1 MIEKYAEQVM
11 KFRWLIIVAS
21 LLVILGAAA
30 GAKNLFFNND
40 YRIFFSPEDAH
51 LQAFEK
57 IQDTYTKNDSVL
69 MVMAPD
75 DGVVF
80 KPETLA
86 AIEDITERAWQTP
99 YSTRVDSLSNYQH
112 SQSVDDDM
120 SVANLYEEAIN
131 LSGDETAAL
140 KDIVLSEPQ
149 LVHRL
154 ISEKAHVTAINI
166 TMEYPTQI
174 ANEQGEMVAADA
186 TKQFEETVVYVRE
199 LKDYLLKTYPDHKV
213 YMTGT
218 VMLNNAFGEASIY
231 DMSNLLPLA
240 ILLILATVFLL
251 LRSLSGTFV
260 TFVVVMVSTLTAFGL
275 AGWMGIELSSPVMS
289 APIIILTLAV
299 ADCVHVLSSWI
310 SELRA
315 GKDKIT
321 AMRESL
327 RINFMP
333 VFLTSIT
340 TAIGFLS
347 LNASDA
353 PPFGD
358 LGNVAAMGV
367 MAAFFFSILLLPA
380 LATVLPSRIQPK
392 ETQTSKSMAALA
404 NWVINSR
411 KFLLIGMGSLAI
423 LLIAI
428 VPKNELNDVFVN
440 YFDERIEFRTDTD
453 YIVKNLTGLYFVDY
467 SIETENSGDIANPDS
482 LADIKQFTDWLETQ
496 PEVIH
501 VNTVT
506 DTFTRLN
513 KNMHGD
519 DQSYYKLPES
529 RELAAQYLLL
539 YEMSLP
545 FGLDLNNQIDI
556 DKKSTRVTATL
567 ETLSVKEMLAYEK
580 RVDDWMAA
588 NIPDKQTLGA
598 SPSVMFSYI
607 GMKNIISMLGGTT
620 IALVLIS
627 LILIVALR
635 SLKYGLLSLIP
646 NLVPAGMAFG
656 IWFLISGEI
665 GLGLSVVTAMSL
677 GIVVDDTI
685 HFLSKYLRARREKG
699 LSAEDA
705 VRYAFST
712 VGIALWVTSVALV
725 AGFLVLSTSSFALN
739 ADMGL
744 LTAIVIALAL
754 IVDFLLLP
762 PLLIYLDSWLSG
774 DKKGSGK
781 DSGERKQ
788 VTPATSAVPAGTG

>member
-1 MIEKYAEQVM
+1 MIEKYADQVM
-11 KFRWLIIVAS
+11 KFRWLIIVVS
-21 LLVILGAAA
+21 LLAILGAAA

-40 YRIFFSPEDAH
+40 YRIFFSPEDKH

-57 IQDTYTKNDSVL
+57 IQNTYTKNDSVL
-69 MVMAPD
+69 MVIAPD

-80 KPETLA
+80 KPKTLQ
-86 AIEDITERAWQTP
+86 AIEDVTERAWQTP

-112 SQSVDDDM
+112 TQSVDDDM
-120 SVANLYEEAIN
+120 SVANLYEEATS
-131 LSGDETAAL
+131 LSNDEAAAL
-140 KDIVLSEPQ
+140 KVIVLNEPS

-154 ISEKAHVTAINI
+154 ISEKTHVTAINI
-166 TMEYPTQI
+166 TMQYPIEI
-174 ANEQGEMVAADA
+174 ADDQGNMVAADA
-186 TKQFEETVVYVRE
+186 TKQFNETVVHVRE
-199 LKDYLLKTYPDHKV
+199 LKAYLEKTYPSHKV

-231 DMSNLLPLA
+231 DMSHLLPLA
-240 ILLILATVFLL
+240 LLLILATVYLL
-251 LRSLSGTFV
+251 LRSISGTFV
-260 TFVVVMVSTLTAFGL
+260 TFVIVMVSTVTAFGL

-289 APIIILTLAV
+289 APVIIMTLAV
-299 ADCVHVLSSWI
+299 ADCVHILSSWM
-310 SELRA
+310 SEMRA

-321 AMRESL
+321 AMKESL
-327 RINFMP
+327 RVNFMP
-333 VFLTSIT
+333 VFLTSVT

-347 LNASDA
+347 LNTSDA

-367 MAAFFFSILLLPA
+367 MAAFVFSIFLLPA
-380 LATVLPSRIQPK
+380 LAAVLPSKVEVK
-392 ETQTSKSMAALA
+392 ETKTSELMANLA
-404 NWVINSR
+404 DWVIAKR
-411 KFLLIGMGSLAI
+411 KSLLISMG
-423 LLIAI
+423 LIAVVLI
-428 VPKNELNDVFVN
+428 SLVPRNELNDVFVN

-467 SIETENSGDIANPDS
+467 SIETANSGDIANPDS
-482 LADIKQFTDWLETQ
+482 LADIKKFTDWLDTQ
-496 PEVIH
+496 PEVVH
-501 VNTVT
+501 VSTVT
-506 DTFTRLN
+506 DVFTRLN

-519 DQSYYKLPES
+519 DQSFYKLPES

-545 FGLDLNNQIDI
+545 YGLDLNNQIDI
-556 DKKSTRVTATL
+556 DKKSTRITATL
-567 ETLSVKEMLAYEK
+567 QTLSVKEMLAYEK
-580 RVDDWMAA
+580 RVDDWMVA
-588 NIPDKQTLGA
+588 NIPDKRTLGA

-656 IWFLISGEI
+656 IWFMISGEI

-705 VRYAFST
+705 IRYAFST
-712 VGIALWVTSVALV
+712 VGIALWVTTVALV

-762 PLLIYLDSWLSG
+762 PILIYLDGWLSG
-774 DKKGSGK
+774 EKSDA
-781 DSGERKQ
+781 EP
-788 VTPATSAVPAGTG
+788 VIPAVPVGTS

>member
-1 MIEKYAEQVM
+1 MIEKYAAQVM
-11 KFRWLIIVAS
+11 RFRWIIIVIS
-21 LLVILGAAA
+21 FIGIMAAA
-30 GAKNLFFNND
+30 SGGKNLFFNND
-40 YRIFFSPEDAH
+40 YRVFFSPEDAH

-69 MVMAPD
+69 MVLAPD

-99 YSTRVDSLSNYQH
+99 FSTRVDSLANFQH

-120 SVANLYEEAIN
+120 SVANLYEEATN
-131 LSGDETAAL
+131 LSNEEAAAL
-140 KDIVLSEPQ
+140 QPIVMNEPQ

-166 TMEYPTQI
+166 TMEYPLEV
-174 ANEQGEMVAADA
+174 ANEQGEMVKADA
-186 TKQFEETVVYVRE
+186 TKNFQQTVDSVRE
-199 LKDYLLKTYPDHKV
+199 LKEYLLKTYPNHKV

-231 DMSNLLPLA
+231 DMTHLLPLA
-240 ILLILATVFLL
+240 ILLILITVFLL
-251 LRSLSGTFV
+251 LRSISGTFV
-260 TFVVVMVSTLTAFGL
+260 TFVIVMVSTATAFGL
-275 AGWMGIELSSPVMS
+275 AGWIGIELTSPVMS

-299 ADCVHVLSSWI
+299 ADCVHILSSWI
-310 SELRA
+310 VELRA
-315 GKDKIT
+315 GKDKVT
-321 AMRESL
+321 AMKESL

-333 VFLTSIT
+333 VFLTSVT

-367 MAAFFFSILLLPA
+367 MAAFVFSITLLPA
-380 LATVLPSRIQPK
+380 LVIVLPTNIKPK
-392 ETQTSKSMAALA
+392 ETQTSKAMATLA
-404 NWVINSR
+404 DWVIAKR
-411 KFLLIGMGSLAI
+411 KFLLIGMGSIAI
-423 LLIAI
+423 LLIAL
-428 VPKNELNDVFVN
+428 VPRNELNDVFVD
-440 YFDERIEFRTDTD
+440 YFDERIEFRTETD
-453 YIVKNLTGLYFVDY
+453 FIVKNLTGLYFVDY
-467 SIETENSGDIANPDS
+467 SIETENSGDIAEPKA
-482 LADIKQFTDWLETQ
+482 LADIKKFTDWLGTQ

-501 VNTVT
+501 VSTVT

-519 DQSYYKLPES
+519 DQSFYKLPES

-556 DKKSTRVTATL
+556 DKKSTRITATL
-567 ETLSVKEMLAYEK
+567 KTLSVKEMLAYEK
-580 RVDDWMAA
+580 KVDAWMVA
-588 NIPDKQTLGA
+588 NIPDKRTLGA
-598 SPSVMFSYI
+598 SPSVMFAYI
-607 GMKNIISMLGGTT
+607 GMQNIISMLGGTT
-620 IALVLIS
+620 AA
-627 LILIVALR
+627 LILISMILVVALK
-635 SLKYGLLSLIP
+635 SLRYGLLSLIP

-656 IWFLISGEI
+656 IWALISGEI
-665 GLGLSVVTAMSL
+665 GLSLSVVTAMSL

-685 HFLSKYLRARREKG
+685 HFMSKYLRAKREKG

-712 VGIALWVTSVALV
+712 VGIALWVTTVALV
-725 AGFLVLSTSSFALN
+725 AGFLVLSTSAFALN

-754 IVDFLLLP
+754 IVDFLFLP
-762 PLLIYLDSWLSG
+762 PLLIYLDGWLSG
-774 DKKGSGK
+774 EKK
-781 DSGERKQ
+781 D
-788 VTPATSAVPAGTG
+788 VAPIAPVATASTS

>member
-11 KFRWLIIVAS
+11 KFRWLIIVVS
-21 LLVILGAAA
+21 LLAILGAAA

-40 YRIFFSPEDAH
+40 YRIFFSPEDKH

-57 IQDTYTKNDSVL
+57 IQNTYTKNDSVL
-69 MVMAPD
+69 MVIAPD

-80 KPETLA
+80 KPKTLE
-86 AIEDITERAWQTP
+86 AIEDVTERAWQTP

-112 SQSVDDDM
+112 TQSVDDDM
-120 SVANLYEEAIN
+120 SVANLYEEAAG
-131 LSGDETAAL
+131 LSNDEAAAL
-140 KDIVLSEPQ
+140 KSIALGEPS
-149 LVHRL
+149 LVYRL
-154 ISEKAHVTAINI
+154 ISEKAHVTAVNI
-166 TMEYPTQI
+166 TMQYPTEI
-174 ANEQGEMVAADA
+174 TDDQGNVTKADA
-186 TKQFEETVVYVRE
+186 TKMFEETVVSVRA
-199 LKDYLLKTYPDHKV
+199 LKAHLEATYPNHKV

-231 DMSNLLPLA
+231 DMSHLLPLA
-240 ILLILATVFLL
+240 LLLILGTVYLL
-251 LRSLSGTFV
+251 LRSISGTFV
-260 TFVVVMVSTLTAFGL
+260 TFVIVIASTMTAFGL

-299 ADCVHVLSSWI
+299 ADCVHILSSWV
-310 SELRA
+310 SEMRG

-321 AMRESL
+321 AMKESL
-327 RINFMP
+327 RVNFMP

-347 LNASDA
+347 LNTSDS

-367 MAAFFFSILLLPA
+367 MAAFVFSIFLLPA
-380 LATVLPSRIQPK
+380 LATVLPSKVEQR
-392 ETQTSKSMAALA
+392 ETKTSQLMANLA
-404 NWVINSR
+404 DWVIAKR
-411 KFLLIGMGSLAI
+411 KFLLISMGVIAVALISL
-423 LLIAI
+423 
-428 VPKNELNDVFVN
+428 VPRNELNDVFVN

-467 SIETENSGDIANPDS
+467 SIETANSGDIANPES
-482 LADIKQFTDWLETQ
+482 LADIKAFTDWLDTQ
-496 PEVIH
+496 PEVVH
-501 VNTVT
+501 VGTVT
-506 DTFTRLN
+506 DVFTRLN

-519 DQSYYKLPES
+519 DQSFYKLPES

-545 FGLDLNNQIDI
+545 YGLDLNNQIDI
-556 DKKSTRVTATL
+556 DKKSTRITATL
-567 ETLSVKEMLAYEK
+567 QTLSVKEMLAFEK
-580 RVDDWMAA
+580 RVDDWMVA
-588 NIPDKQTLGA
+588 NIPDKRTLGA

-620 IALVLIS
+620 IALILIS
-627 LILIVALR
+627 LILIFALR

-762 PLLIYLDSWLSG
+762 PILIYLDGWLSG
-774 DKKGSGK
+774 EKAGDAP
-781 DSGERKQ
+781 
-788 VTPATSAVPAGTG
+788 VIPAVPVGTG

>member
-11 KFRWLIIVAS
+11 KFRWLIIVVS
-21 LLVILGAAA
+21 LLAILGAAA

-69 MVMAPD
+69 MVIAPD

-80 KPETLA
+80 KPKTLE
-86 AIEDITERAWQTP
+86 AIEDVTERAWQTP
-99 YSTRVDSLSNYQH
+99 YSTRVDSLSNFQH
-112 SQSVDDDM
+112 SQSIEDDM
-120 SVANLYEEAIN
+120 SVANLYEEATN
-131 LSGDETAAL
+131 LSSDDASAL
-140 KDIVLSEPQ
+140 KGIVLNEPQ

-154 ISEKAHVTAINI
+154 ISEGAHVTAINI
-166 TMEYPTQI
+166 TMEYPTEI

-186 TKQFEETVVYVRE
+186 TKQFDETVVHVRE
-199 LKDYLLKTYPDHKV
+199 LKEYLLKTYPGHKV

-218 VMLNNAFGEASIY
+218 VMLNNAFGEATIH
-231 DMSNLLPLA
+231 DMSTLLPLA
-240 ILLILATVFLL
+240 LLLILVTVFLL
-251 LRSLSGTFV
+251 LRSVSGTFV
-260 TFVVVMVSTLTAFGL
+260 TFVTVVVSTMTAFGL
-275 AGWMGIELSSPVMS
+275 AGWFGIELSSPVMS
-289 APIIILTLAV
+289 APIIIMTLAV
-299 ADCVHVLSSWI
+299 ADCVHILSSWI
-310 SELRA
+310 SELRT

-321 AMRESL
+321 AMKESL

-367 MAAFFFSILLLPA
+367 MAAFVFSILLLPA
-380 LATVLPSRIQPK
+380 LATVLPTKIQPK
-392 ETQTSKSMAALA
+392 ETKTSKSMAVLA
-404 NWVINSR
+404 DWVINKK
-411 KFLLIGMGSLAI
+411 KFLLIGMGSIAI
-423 LLIAI
+423 LLISQ
-428 VPKNELNDVFVN
+428 VPRNELNDVFVN

-453 YIVKNLTGLYFVDY
+453 FIVKNLTGLYFVDY
-467 SIETENSGDIANPDS
+467 SIETASSGDIAEPS
-482 LADIKQFTDWLETQ
+482 ALADIKKFTDWLDTQ
-496 PEVIH
+496 PEVVH

-519 DQSYYKLPES
+519 DPSFYKLPES

-556 DKKSTRVTATL
+556 DKKSTRITATL
-567 ETLSVKEMLAYEK
+567 KTLSVKDMLAYEK
-580 RVDDWMAA
+580 RVDAWMVA
-588 NIPDKQTLGA
+588 NIPDKRTLGA
-598 SPSVMFSYI
+598 SPSVMFAYI

-620 IALVLIS
+620 IALILIS

-656 IWFLISGEI
+656 IWYLISGEI
-665 GLGLSVVTAMSL
+665 GLGLSIVTAMSL

-754 IVDFLLLP
+754 IVDFLFLP
-762 PLLIYLDSWLSG
+762 PLLIYLDGWLTG
-774 DKKGSGK
+774 DKKK
-781 DSGERKQ
+781 
-788 VTPATSAVPAGTG
+788 VAAITPVATTATS